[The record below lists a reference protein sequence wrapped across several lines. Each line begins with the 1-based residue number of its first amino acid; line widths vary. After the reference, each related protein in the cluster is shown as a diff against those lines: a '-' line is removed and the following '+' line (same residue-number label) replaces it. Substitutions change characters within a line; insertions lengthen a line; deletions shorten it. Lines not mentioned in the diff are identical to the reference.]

1 MQLSD
6 ADFDAYLPSRATSN
20 AFVRGRIPV
29 KEKLLALGR
38 ELGAA
43 AASQGL
49 ALDVVA
55 SDERPS
61 IFNKKSVTEQWVFLW
76 RDAASRAVLE
86 RASEQQSGLSAAL
99 SDPTPFLKHAFLGLH
114 LDSTVFDVC
123 WRLHRDAWA
132 DAKNARTRLENE
144 ASRVSSA
151 LAALPNG
158 FVVGVAGGDSVAASS
173 CDPATVKSFLDR
185 AIETGSWLVVA
196 RSWSRAEAIALGESI
211 AMHARQAFDA
221 LMPVH
226 RALAWFPDDDLAA
239 VGEDIVRN
247 RAALEANVAE
257 ARAREAEWNAEH
269 GAEIERRRAEA
280 VVETRERLAAQ
291 ERPRS
296 VPTGRHPR
304 SAHPAPVATSV
315 TTVAPP
321 NPPRVE
327 APRRSPEPEAAPAH
341 KHFPLLSE
349 AKGGRDFR
357 ERAPI
362 QRPPVRKDIPDD
374 QLVETAAPVAVG
386 SRVRIRQ
393 GAFAGKSGTVTQLD
407 ARGAARVAVGAL
419 TARVEVGDLV
429 TLGEKQG

>member
-291 ERPRS
+291 ERPRVVIRGPLIPRPLRLRS
-296 VPTGRHPR
+296 RRLLRRIRRVSKHRDDRPNPKQRPRTSISPCSRKPRAAVTSANVRRFSGLRYAKTFRTISSSKPRHPSR
-304 SAHPAPVATSV
+304 SGHACAFDKARLQGSPAP
-315 TTVAPP
+315 
-321 NPPRVE
+321 
-327 APRRSPEPEAAPAH
+327 
-341 KHFPLLSE
+341 
-349 AKGGRDFR
+349 
-357 ERAPI
+357 
-362 QRPPVRKDIPDD
+362 
-374 QLVETAAPVAVG
+374 
-386 SRVRIRQ
+386 
-393 GAFAGKSGTVTQLD
+393 
-407 ARGAARVAVGAL
+407 
-419 TARVEVGDLV
+419 
-429 TLGEKQG
+429 